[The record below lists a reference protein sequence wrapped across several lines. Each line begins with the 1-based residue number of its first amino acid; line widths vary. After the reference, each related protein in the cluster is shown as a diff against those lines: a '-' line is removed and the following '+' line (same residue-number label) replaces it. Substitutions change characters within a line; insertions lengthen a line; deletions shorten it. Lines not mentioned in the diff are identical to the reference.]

1 MSLLNQL
8 KFIEKGFLTS
18 SFKKADGQIFLFFD
32 NEKLE
37 SVVKKML
44 NKDEVSFIKKHPQ
57 KVFSSPH
64 RKLWIA
70 QPFHLVDQR
79 KIQYMQLD
87 PSDFAFY
94 KDYIANLVKA
104 AENSG
109 CEKIELNLFSANADQ
124 IEAAVM
130 AVELCLYS
138 YKDLLSI
145 KTKVC
150 IKVDGKAYKVNKS
163 IQAQAAATNMSRHL
177 VNLPTNL
184 LNTESYKNL
193 IKSWFS
199 GENFQV
205 RVWGP
210 KELKKQNMNLLL
222 AVGQAGENP
231 PYLVKVD
238 YKPKTKTKAHCFVG
252 KGIVYDSGGLSI
264 KPTSNMK
271 LMKKDMGG
279 SAAIFGLAH
288 WVKATKYKSPCSFYF
303 SLAENGIASNAF
315 RPGDIY
321 TSRKGLRVEI
331 TNTDAEG
338 RLVLADALDVA
349 CQENPKSKTMM
360 DFATLTGAIKAA
372 LGSDVAGM
380 FANDKSL
387 ADDMVL
393 RGLKTGDRVWSM
405 PLIQDYKKQLS
416 SVHAD
421 IVNSAD
427 GFGGAVTAAL
437 FLQYFVS
444 HKKWLHFD
452 LYAWKDQP
460 SGCFTEVGASG
471 QPVQTV
477 IEYLKTQ

>member
-1 MSLLNQL
+1 MSLQ
-8 KFIEKGFLTS
+8 KEFKVIESGFLTS
-18 SFKKADGQIFLFFD
+18 NMKAPDARVYVFFEKD
-32 NEKLE
+32 NFE
-37 SVVKKML
+37 SVCKKILDKPEIEFVKKQPH
-44 NKDEVSFIKKHPQ
+44 KIY
-57 KVFSSPH
+57 SSSY
-64 RKLWIA
+64 KNLWIA
-70 QPFHLVDQR
+70 RPYYLVEQR

-94 KDYIANLVKA
+94 KDYIANLIKSA
-104 AENSG
+104 QSSG
-109 CEKIELNLFSANADQ
+109 CNKIELNLNSANSDQ
-124 IEAAVM
+124 IEAAIM
-130 AVELCLYS
+130 ACELTLYS
-138 YKDLLSI
+138 YKDLLNI
-145 KTKVC
+145 KTKVL
-150 IKVDGKAYKVNKS
+150 IRVDGKALKINKS
-163 IQAQAAATNMSRHL
+163 IQSQATATNMTRHL

-184 LNTESYKNL
+184 LNTETFKNL
-193 IKSWFS
+193 IKSSFT
-199 GENFQV
+199 GDNFKV
-205 RVWGP
+205 RVWGQ

-222 AVGQAGENP
+222 AVGAAGENP

-238 YKPKTKTKAHCFVG
+238 YKPSVKTKTHCFVG

-264 KPTSNMK
+264 KPTQGMK

-279 SAAIFGLAH
+279 AGAVFGIAH
-288 WVKATKYKSPCSFYF
+288 WVKASKFKSPCSFYF
-303 SLAENGIASNAF
+303 SLAENAISSNAF

-321 TSRKGLRVEI
+321 TSRKGLSVEI

-349 CQENPKSKTMM
+349 CEENPKSKTMM
-360 DFATLTGAIKAA
+360 NFATLTGAIKAA

-380 FANDKSL
+380 FANDKPL

-416 SVHAD
+416 SAQAD
-421 IVNSAD
+421 LVNSAD

-437 FLQYFVS
+437 FLQYFVN

-452 LYAWKDQP
+452 IYAWKDQP
-460 SGCFTEVGASG
+460 SGCISEIGGSG
-471 QPVQTV
+471 QPVQTI